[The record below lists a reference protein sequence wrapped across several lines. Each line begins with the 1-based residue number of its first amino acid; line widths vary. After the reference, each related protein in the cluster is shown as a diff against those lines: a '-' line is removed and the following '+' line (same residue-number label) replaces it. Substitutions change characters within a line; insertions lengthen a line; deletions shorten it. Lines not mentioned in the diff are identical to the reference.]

1 MNNAEIDSQTWPTLP
16 LQRPITKESK
26 YFRFKNKHLYLDI
39 PNPSITNIYEEIL
52 NKCENLSDEDLAY
65 KCAEDIVNGANLRLS
80 NYFNKFKEN
89 DSNVEVF
96 FRLTIQK
103 NKNSN
108 KHILFGYYLNWKKFS
123 SFIDCFSKSD
133 KISLEEKYRYI
144 SSCKYSGSELSSNT
158 ILLFRD
164 ANGILDNDANKEF
177 REKFNS
183 SIDMTLISIHNTLD
197 GLISFLTKK
206 LKDGKRNNYGSFI
219 LDFIP
224 DIITE
229 LDAIKL
235 LSKNGFIS
243 SCYREIRSLVE
254 RMSWVIL
261 EEYLELNSFK
271 LWNIENKELP
281 APLLNINSKWRE
293 SDQKQNLLKI
303 TDLIPVNIKPPLNNN
318 QKSKL
323 IKLLLKNM
331 SIEMYVALAGKPS
344 NDCNNSKI
352 PFLDINLIRKG
363 IDEVA
368 ECIQNQNYLENIS
381 NEVIN
386 NLRQKWENSLCGDFP
401 FPTSNFIFEFL
412 NKIFDKKLDAIQ
424 SVWHRYSLFIHPYL
438 FTWEVLSN
446 TSVIEYKI
454 FEHELQ
460 NPEKIIEIELES
472 LFEHLSELKKKTNHN
487 T

>member
-1 MNNAEIDSQTWPTLP
+1 
-16 LQRPITKESK
+16 
-26 YFRFKNKHLYLDI
+26 
-39 PNPSITNIYEEIL
+39 
-52 NKCENLSDEDLAY
+52 
-65 KCAEDIVNGANLRLS
+65 
-80 NYFNKFKEN
+80 
-89 DSNVEVF
+89 
-96 FRLTIQK
+96 
-103 NKNSN
+103 
-108 KHILFGYYLNWKKFS
+108 
-123 SFIDCFSKSD
+123 
-133 KISLEEKYRYI
+133 
-144 SSCKYSGSELSSNT
+144 
-158 ILLFRD
+158 
-164 ANGILDNDANKEF
+164 
-177 REKFNS
+177 
-183 SIDMTLISIHNTLD
+183 MTLISIHNTLD

-293 SDQKQNLLKI
+293 SDQKQNLFKI

-368 ECIQNQNYLENIS
+368 ECIQNQNYL
-381 NEVIN
+381 
-386 NLRQKWENSLCGDFP
+386 RRF
-401 FPTSNFIFEFL
+401 
-412 NKIFDKKLDAIQ
+412 
-424 SVWHRYSLFIHPYL
+424 
-438 FTWEVLSN
+438 
-446 TSVIEYKI
+446 
-454 FEHELQ
+454 
-460 NPEKIIEIELES
+460 
-472 LFEHLSELKKKTNHN
+472 
-487 T
+487 